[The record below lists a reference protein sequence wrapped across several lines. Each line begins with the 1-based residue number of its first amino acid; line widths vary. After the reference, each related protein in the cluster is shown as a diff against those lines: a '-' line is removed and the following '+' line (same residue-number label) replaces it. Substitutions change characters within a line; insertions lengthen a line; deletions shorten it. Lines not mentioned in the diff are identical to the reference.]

1 MVLWKRAWPALAVW
15 AAPLLPAWAAPSDA
29 PPEPV
34 RSWREQMERVGE
46 FPRGHADIVRWE
58 RQHLPPEVAPLT
70 TAPPM
75 PVDEAVR
82 LAFELHPD
90 LITVVSPDPLAD
102 RERHLAQLVLAAR
115 VRQSWLDAVLAG
127 EALRLQEAR
136 TEVADAGAE
145 LASRMVKAGNWS
157 AARGLREQITL
168 ANERVALLQ
177 NRQAERAA
185 REALARLIGL
195 ADAPAVATLARR
207 LPAQIPALPASAA
220 TPAPADPE
228 AVVLQADTALAQQ
241 RLSADRLMAS
251 VSGDRLAQAG
261 QVRAQALA
269 ALGPQGWPTTRLD
282 LTDPRLAR
290 DPALADAAE
299 AQASLRRDTAERRSQ
314 AREAWGRVQDQ
325 YAQAQQ
331 TQAVLLPLVTQQE
344 EETQRRYNGML
355 QSTWDLLEA
364 TRERLAAAIA
374 AAQARHGYWSALL
387 DWELLVAGGPYRA
400 SPGATSPSATTD
412 APTKDH

>member
-58 RQHLPPEVAPLT
+58 RQHLPPEAVPLT

-185 REALARLIGL
+185 REALAG
-195 ADAPAVATLARR
+195 
-207 LPAQIPALPASAA
+207 
-220 TPAPADPE
+220 
-228 AVVLQADTALAQQ
+228 
-241 RLSADRLMAS
+241 
-251 VSGDRLAQAG
+251 
-261 QVRAQALA
+261 
-269 ALGPQGWPTTRLD
+269 
-282 LTDPRLAR
+282 
-290 DPALADAAE
+290 
-299 AQASLRRDTAERRSQ
+299 
-314 AREAWGRVQDQ
+314 
-325 YAQAQQ
+325 
-331 TQAVLLPLVTQQE
+331 
-344 EETQRRYNGML
+344 
-355 QSTWDLLEA
+355 
-364 TRERLAAAIA
+364 
-374 AAQARHGYWSALL
+374 
-387 DWELLVAGGPYRA
+387 
-400 SPGATSPSATTD
+400 
-412 APTKDH
+412 